1 MGPSSHSHR
10 KSCTALSD
18 IFSSFAFA
26 PDSPFVIRVFP
37 HIENCTGSS
46 NLDPLSYFLCFPF
59 PFASAS
65 FGLLPPSAFL
75 PFRAYSLPA
84 ALLRSP
90 LPLLRFA
97 DLYQLSASFPACND
111 QALDRLVS
119 ASSHV
124 TMLSPLTYL
133 PCRLQGVLLACAMA
147 VFFLRWASRLDAFS
161 VYPLRTSLPCY
172 AVGTTTVAPVVR
184 SPRSSRTRGNSSHDS
199 CAHDG

>member
-1 MGPSSHSHR
+1 MGPSSHCHR
-10 KSCTALSD
+10 KSCTALTH
-18 IFSSFAFA
+18 IFSSFAPCFPFALLSLCSVPALPSASRFHFRFCALLSSA
-26 PDSPFVIRVFP
+26 PDSPFVSRVFP
-37 HIENCTGSS
+37 HIENYTGSS
-46 NLDPLSYFLCFPF
+46 NFDPLLLPLLPF
-59 PFASAS
+59 PFFRFALLPSLRAS
-65 FGLLPPSAFL
+65 F
-75 PFRAYSLPA
+75 SLV
-84 ALLRSP
+84 S
-90 LPLLRFA
+90 
-97 DLYQLSASFPACND
+97 D

-147 VFFLRWASRLDAFS
+147 VLFLRWASRLDAFS
-161 VYPLRTSLPCY
+161 VYPVRTSLPCY